1 MTSTVT
7 SVVADTGSALEIVA
21 PRSRRSPL
29 LHFFFSFG
37 LFGLF
42 FVAIAD
48 ASFVPL
54 PIPGITDIMLVLM
67 AARHQ
72 NFFLLVL
79 ISTAG
84 SAIGGYLSY
93 RVALS
98 GGMAFLE
105 KRVPPRIF
113 KLVCEWMERHAILS
127 VALPALLPPPMPLT
141 PFVLAAGALKM
152 PQRKFLTA
160 FIVSRA
166 ARHAI
171 AAGLGLYYGRHI
183 LRLWHHISAKYA
195 TPILILVWASIILG
209 CAFAFWKIYK
219 ASQSVTI
226 QHGLPTHDKS
236 IA

>member
-1 MTSTVT
+1 MTPTVT
-7 SVVADTGSALEIVA
+7 AVVADTGSAFEIVA
-21 PRSRRSPL
+21 PHSRRSPL
-29 LHFFFSFG
+29 LHFLFGFG

-54 PIPGITDIMLVLM
+54 PIPGITDIMLILM

-72 NFFLLVL
+72 NAFLLIL
-79 ISTAG
+79 IATAG

-98 GGMAFLE
+98 GGMAFIE

-113 KLVCEWMERHAILS
+113 KLVCEWMEGHAVLS

-160 FIVSRA
+160 FIISRA

-195 TPILILVWASIILG
+195 TPILIVVWASIILG

-219 ASQSVTI
+219 ASQSVAAP
-226 QHGLPTHDKS
+226 QGLAQNKS
-236 IA
+236 VA